1 MMDVDDLNR
10 ALVCALQV
18 IKQAILHELEGE
30 QVGREVLAEVEAWL
44 PPLCLLNARQLNLA
58 LWKAALNMVYGQ
70 YCKWSLRLKKKLSF
84 IQQEHNATTSHV
96 QSSRCVSIYIQC

>member
-44 PPLCLLNARQLNLA
+44 PP
-58 LWKAALNMVYGQ
+58 V
-70 YCKWSLRLKKKLSF
+70 SLEC
-84 IQQEHNATTSHV
+84 QAT
-96 QSSRCVSIYIQC
+96 